1 MPPIDDANTDGSV
14 DADQGGVVE
23 DNSSTDTDTS
33 TDDTSDDAGD
43 QGDSDTG
50 DTDSTG
56 EDDSA
61 GSEGAPEAY
70 SDFTMP
76 EGVELDAAALET
88 ATPLFKEAGLTQEQ
102 AQMFVDYE
110 ANRVQETAQA
120 QSDAFNQQVT
130 DWEATAKADKEIGG
144 DKFDENLGVAM
155 LGMEKL
161 GTPELKDFLEKS
173 GAGSHPEVLRTFYRM
188 GMLLKE
194 DDPGSNGGNS
204 GSKTDRVSIMYPD
217 N

>member
-14 DADQGGVVE
+14 VADQGGVVE
-23 DNSSTDTDTS
+23 AAATTDTDTS
-33 TDDTSDDAGD
+33 TDVTTD

-50 DTDSTG
+50 ATDSAG
-56 EDDSA
+56 DDDSA
-61 GSEGAPEAY
+61 GSEGAPENY
-70 SDFTMP
+70 SDFAMP
-76 EGVELDAAALET
+76 EGVELNAEALEAAL
-88 ATPLFKEAGLTQEQ
+88 PLFKEAGLSQEQ

-110 ANRVQETAQA
+110 ANRTQEIAQG
-120 QSDAFNQQVT
+120 QSDAFTQQVT
-130 DWEATAKADKEIGG
+130 DWEATAKADKEFGG
-144 DKFDENLGVAM
+144 EKFDENIGLAK

-188 GMLLKE
+188 GLLLKE
-194 DDPGSNGGNS
+194 DTPGSNGGAPS
-204 GSKTDRVSIMYPD
+204 GKTDRVSIMYPT